1 MLAAVLLVSCG
12 PSATHL
18 RAEGRPSAAPADLA
32 PKEEARRMTPPYLDA
47 PEPATTSTKLPPPVT
62 TTTEAP
68 TTTTEPAR
76 APTAAASRSRAQPN
90 WEALRFC
97 ESGDNYSTNTG
108 NGYYGAYQFSQSTW
122 QGLGYGGLPSDAEP
136 STQDEAAER
145 LFAAR
150 GISPWPVCGRL
161 L

>member
-1 MLAAVLLVSCG
+1 MLAAVLLVSCS

-18 RAEGRPSAAPADLA
+18 TATGSSRP
-32 PKEEARRMTPPYLDA
+32 YVDA
-47 PEPATTSTKLPPPVT
+47 PEATTSTTLAPPVT

-90 WEALRFC
+90 WEALRRC

-108 NGYYGAYQFSQSTW
+108 NGYYGAYQFSASTW

-136 STQDEAAER
+136 WMQDEAAER